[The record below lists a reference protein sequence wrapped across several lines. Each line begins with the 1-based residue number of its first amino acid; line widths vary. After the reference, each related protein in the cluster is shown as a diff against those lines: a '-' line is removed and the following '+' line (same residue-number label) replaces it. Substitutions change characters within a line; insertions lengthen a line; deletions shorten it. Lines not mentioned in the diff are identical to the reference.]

1 MSNLNSR
8 RKGRIE
14 LLGWANPQRVWSPL
28 TTPVDVISAQN
39 LAFKDIYFKKIWH
52 FYKLWDGSNI
62 EMMALEREEGRREG
76 AAIISQSLL
85 FIILGRMLFFDVIQ
99 LGGQIELFGK
109 IVTSNTKF
117 VGTIALYGEYIV

>member
-1 MSNLNSR
+1 
-8 RKGRIE
+8 
-14 LLGWANPQRVWSPL
+14 
-28 TTPVDVISAQN
+28 
-39 LAFKDIYFKKIWH
+39 
-52 FYKLWDGSNI
+52 
-62 EMMALEREEGRREG
+62 MMALEREEGRREG